1 MAKMPVFDPSM
12 LQGFYAHDFEIDLSW
27 MKKPTQHQFRWRCLE
42 DRWQSSHRRV
52 RNSTTLVKAFR
63 NSTPTDV
70 YVSTAS
76 WLNPI
81 ELPRLRD
88 LEAAYPILLDHLVV
102 FDIDV
107 PPFCIANME
116 LARQSAIDLYEWM
129 KDKEE
134 YAFSHVAF
142 SGSKG
147 FHLFY
152 QDLAREKFQIPDPKE
167 REEKVRSERKKLLD
181 LVTSAGH
188 TVDTKITADTRRI
201 IRLPGTIHGRTGWK
215 CSIVGID
222 TMYEPFKKWY
232 KTLERHSNAV
242 KIPRKPS
249 KSKKINTHS
258 KEKGIILNP
267 QVDNLSIEVSTH
279 VAGTKN
285 RSSLLCWL
293 PDSWGDPQQAI
304 LRALKFIETF
314 HFGATA
320 FWTDGHRTLMMVP
333 RAIPREQLIKIT
345 RKLKMNTLH
354 RELKERQH
362 SWVRISGKFSDENDW
377 ERELMPINV
386 LGKEFN
392 SACTWPWSRSHLE
405 LSKRMGLSIECTEG
419 ELSGNEEPSIRIAQ
433 RA

>member
-1 MAKMPVFDPSM
+1 MAEKPEFDPSI
-12 LQGFYAHDFEIDLSW
+12 LQGFYGQDFEIDLSW

-42 DRWQSSHRRV
+42 NRWQSAHRRV
-52 RNSTTLVKAFR
+52 RNSITLVKAFR

-88 LEAAYPILLDHLVV
+88 QEAAYPILLDHLVV

-152 QDLAREKFQIPDPKE
+152 HDLAREKFQIPDPKE
-167 REEKVRSERKKLLD
+167 REEKVRSERKRLLD
-181 LVTSAGH
+181 LVVSAGH

-201 IRLPGTIHGRTGWK
+201 IRLPGTVHGRTGWK
-215 CSIVGID
+215 CSIVDID
-222 TMYEPFKKWY
+222 TMHKPFKKWHRF
-232 KTLERHSNAV
+232 LDRHSDAV
-242 KIPRKPS
+242 KIPRKPAS
-249 KSKKINTHS
+249 SKKNQRNA
-258 KEKGIILNP
+258 KEKEVTLNP
-267 QVDNLSIEVSTH
+267 HIDSLSVEVSTH

-285 RSSLLCWL
+285 RSALVCWL
-293 PDSWGDPQQAI
+293 PHSWGEPQQAV
-304 LRALKFIETF
+304 LRALDSVELFS
-314 HFGATA
+314 FGATA
-320 FWTDGHRTLMMVP
+320 FWTDGLRTLMIVP
-333 RAIPREQLIKIT
+333 RAIPREQLIKIA

-362 SWVRISGKFSDENDW
+362 SWARITGMLSVEHEW
-377 ERELMPINV
+377 EKELIPINV

-392 SACTWPWSRSHLE
+392 SVCTWPWSRSHLE
-405 LSKRMGLSIECTEG
+405 LSKRMGLSFECIEG
-419 ELSGNEEPSIRIAQ
+419 EFSGNEEPSIRIAQ

>member
-1 MAKMPVFDPSM
+1 MADKPEFDPST
-12 LQGFYAHDFEIDLSW
+12 LQGYYAQDFEIDLSW

-42 DRWQSSHRRV
+42 NRWQSSHRRV
-52 RNSTTLVKAFR
+52 RNGTTLVKAFR
-63 NSTPTDV
+63 SSTPTDV

-88 LEAAYPILLDHLVV
+88 QEAAYPILLDHLVV

-107 PPFCIANME
+107 PPFCIASME
-116 LARQSAIDLYEWM
+116 MARKSAVRLYEWM
-129 KDKEE
+129 KDKED

-167 REEKVRSERKKLLD
+167 REQTVRFERKKLLD

-201 IRLPGTIHGRTGWK
+201 IRLPGTVHGKTGWK
-215 CSIVGID
+215 CSIVDIE
-222 TMYEPFKKWY
+222 TMYKPFKKWY
-232 KTLERHSNAV
+232 KSLERHSNAV
-242 KIPRKPS
+242 EMPRKPG
-249 KSKKINTHS
+249 KSSTVHAKPNEKEATLNT
-258 KEKGIILNP
+258 
-267 QVDNLSIEVSTH
+267 QVESLSIEVSTH

-285 RSSLLCWL
+285 RSALICWL
-293 PDSWGDPQQAI
+293 PHSWGEPQQAV
-304 LRALKFIETF
+304 LRALDSIDVFG
-314 HFGATA
+314 FGATA
-320 FWTDGHRTLMMVP
+320 FWTDGLRTLMVVP

-354 RELKERQH
+354 RELKEREH
-362 SWVRISGKFSDENDW
+362 SWVRISGKFSEENDW
-377 ERELMPINV
+377 ERELIPINV
-386 LGKEFN
+386 LGKKYN
-392 SACTWPWSRSHLE
+392 STCAWPWSRSHLE
-405 LSKRMGLSIECTEG
+405 LCRRMGLSIGALEG
-419 ELSGNEEPSIRIAQ
+419 ESSGNEEPSIRIAL
-433 RA
+433 RS